1 MGDDDSSRQRPPAEW
16 PAQPPQYKQYTYSE
30 DDYTA
35 RPPRRRPGRRAGT
48 SLLVLLIL
56 AAVFVVGDRVART
69 YAQDRIAQQIQT
81 QARLAARPGVSIEG
95 FPFLTQVA
103 AHDLRKVDI
112 SASNVPAGKITVSS
126 ITATATGVHLNSG
139 FNGATIDQINGTAL
153 VTFAS
158 LASAAGAKGVTLTS
172 DPAAGPND
180 ISISAGP
187 QLSATGQVTLTGP
200 SQVTVKVTSLG
211 GLAGLAAGTIG
222 SLPGYVITIPTL
234 PAGLK
239 VDGVSVTSRG
249 IEVQA
254 AAQNTTLSQ

>member
-1 MGDDDSSRQRPPAEW
+1 MSDDSSRQRPPAEW
-16 PAQPPQYKQYTYSE
+16 PSQPPPYTYSE
-30 DDYTA
+30 DEYNP

-56 AAVFVVGDRVART
+56 AVAFVVGDRVART
-69 YAQDRIAQQIQT
+69 YAQDKIAQQIQT
-81 QARLAARPGVSIEG
+81 QGSLAARPAVSIEG

-103 AHDLRKVDI
+103 AHDLRQVNI
-112 SASNVPAGKITVSS
+112 GASNVPAGKITISS

-139 FNGATIDQINGTAL
+139 FNGATIDQIHGTAL

-158 LASAAGAKGVTLTS
+158 LVSAAGAKGVTLTS

-180 ISISAGP
+180 ITISAGP
-187 QLSATGQVTLTGP
+187 QLSATGQVTQTGP
-200 SQVTVKVTSLG
+200 SQVTIKVTHLG
-211 GLAGLAAGTIG
+211 GLAGLATGAIG
-222 SLPGYVITIPTL
+222 SLPGYVINIPAL

-239 VDGVSVTSRG
+239 VNGVLVTSRG

-254 AAQNTTLSQ
+254 AAQDTTLSH